1 MPTLR
6 ATGSRRKKKVL
17 MYCTGGV
24 RCERASAY
32 LNTLVTSPQTVSDDA
47 DDDDQHASIEVCQLR
62 GGIQRY
68 LETFPDGGFFK
79 GKNFVFDDRIA
90 VGPDYAQDAM
100 LGSCLVCGTACDD
113 YRPRRRCVYCRMLVL
128 VCRECIDNGTADGER
143 QLCEL
148 CVLHGRGGQ
157 SAA

>member
-1 MPTLR
+1 
-6 ATGSRRKKKVL
+6 

-32 LNTLVTSPQTVSDDA
+32 LNSLVTGAHTVSDNDGG
-47 DDDDQHASIEVCQLR
+47 DDDQHAFIEVCQLR

-68 LETFPDGGFFK
+68 LEAFPDGGFFK

-90 VGPDYAQDAM
+90 VGPDDGGAHNAT
-100 LGSCLVCGTACDD
+100 LGSCLACGTACDD
-113 YRPRRRCVYCRMLVL
+113 YRPRRRCAYCRMLVL
-128 VCRECIDNGTADGER
+128 ICRECIDSGAADTER

-157 SAA
+157 SVA